1 MNDRIVSS
9 CYHGARNGEI
19 QVEGFPDFDPLLQ
32 EMKAQTQEVTQASGD
47 YKVTACLPSGA
58 LVVKPGF
65 FEQFKGQA
73 GFQELVDNHDSRYNK
88 DKISLVEQTSSV
100 ADKKLTEMVRKSEDG
115 PIPPERIAT
124 LPSPDTLQINSQISL
139 IIDTDHEAAFF
150 KADTSEE
157 AILPDRR
164 ELFSFGGGSW
174 FDGAD
179 AKEILDTRRG
189 KYLRCALT
197 VTSLVILESK
207 RLPAHLASLNCIE
220 KPVELQS
227 LLRSLED
234 AGEACCS

>member
-1 MNDRIVSS
+1 MVCQVNDRQILCATILPGDNDGSKAHVMNDRIVSS

-32 EMKAQTQEVTQASGD
+32 EMKAQTEEVTQASGD

-124 LPSPDTLQINSQISL
+124 LPSP
-139 IIDTDHEAAFF
+139 
-150 KADTSEE
+150 SE
-157 AILPDRR
+157 P
-164 ELFSFGGGSW
+164 
-174 FDGAD
+174 
-179 AKEILDTRRG
+179 
-189 KYLRCALT
+189 YL
-197 VTSLVILESK
+197 
-207 RLPAHLASLNCIE
+207 
-220 KPVELQS
+220 
-227 LLRSLED
+227 
-234 AGEACCS
+234 